1 MTEVIKM
8 GPLTLRFLRDKDA
21 TGGSLDMF
29 EFDIPPNAK
38 MPVPHH
44 HENWDETVYGLV
56 GTSTFLIDGQSV
68 DIGPG
73 QTAFIRRGV
82 VHGFDNRTDSVAT
95 CLCVLSPGV
104 LGPEYFR
111 GVAALTVN
119 GPPDLVA
126 MAALMR
132 KHGLV
137 PAP

>member
-1 MTEVIKM
+1 MTETINI

-21 TGGSLDMF
+21 TSGSLDMF
-29 EFDIPPNAK
+29 EMDVPPNAK
-38 MPVPHH
+38 MPVPHY
-44 HENWDETVYGLV
+44 HESWDETVYGLV
-56 GTSTFLIDGQSV
+56 GTATFVIAGQTV
-68 DIGPG
+68 TVGPG
-73 QTAFIRRGV
+73 ETAFIRRGI
-82 VHGFDNRTDSVAT
+82 VHGFDNRSDSVAT

-111 GVAALTVN
+111 SVAALAAN
-119 GPPDLVA
+119 GPPDLTA